1 MNKSHKTVDDIY
13 ETLTG
18 DVIETEPRANYGLA
32 TALSSR
38 QGKLMLRNAQ
48 LAGVHDYC
56 CAAFSSTALRHVG
69 ALSMMELQLNQMAP
83 QGRARYEAII
93 NSYTQTVVRAIDRF

>member
-1 MNKSHKTVDDIY
+1 MSRQKTVDDVY
-13 ETLTG
+13 ETLSG
-18 DVIETEPRANYGLA
+18 DVINTEPQANYGLA

-38 QGKLMLRNAQ
+38 QGRMVLRNAQ

-56 CAAFSSTALRHVG
+56 CAAFTSTALRHVG

-93 NSYTQTVVRAIDRF
+93 NSYTQTVVRTIDRF

>member
-18 DVIETEPRANYGLA
+18 DVIETEPTANYGLA
-32 TALSSR
+32 TALASR
-38 QGKLMLRNAQ
+38 PGKQILRNDQ

-56 CAAFSSTALRHVG
+56 CAALSSAALRHVG

-83 QGRARYEAII
+83 QGRARYEAIV
-93 NSYTQTVVRAIDRF
+93 NCYTQAVIRTLDRF

>member
-1 MNKSHKTVDDIY
+1 MKQQYKTVDDIY

-18 DVIETEPRANYGLA
+18 DVIETEPQANYGLA

-38 QGKLMLRNAQ
+38 QGKLMIRNAQ

-56 CAAFSSTALRHVG
+56 AAAFSSTALKHVG

-83 QGRARYEAII
+83 QGRARYEAIV
-93 NSYTQTVVRAIDRF
+93 NCYTQAVIRTLDRF

>member
-1 MNKSHKTVDDIY
+1 MKQQYKTVDDIY

-18 DVIETEPRANYGLA
+18 DVIETEPQANYGLA

-38 QGKLMLRNAQ
+38 QGKLMIRNAQ

-56 CAAFSSTALRHVG
+56 AAAFSSTALKHVG

-83 QGRARYEAII
+83 QGRARYEAIV
-93 NSYTQTVVRAIDRF
+93 NSYTQTVVRTIDRF